1 MREQELQNNIRVE
14 LSKLGFVVFRMNVG
28 SFYTKDGR
36 YIPSSLPKGFSDL
49 LALKDGKVYFLEV
62 KVGKNKASPEQ
73 LNFIEQMK
81 KRGCKAGVVYSVE
94 DAIKIC
100 E

>member
-14 LSKLGFVVFRMNVG
+14 LSRLGFVVFRMNVG

-49 LALKDGKVYFLEV
+49 VAIKDGKICFVEV

-81 KRGCKAGVVYSVE
+81 LKGCKAGVVYSVE